1 MKDQESFET
10 LVARLPVKFIVE
22 SEDNST
28 DLLAADLTGLNLED
42 PPAVSEPAVDQPLQ
56 PLGVSVRS
64 KRRLA
69 TTRGFDNSGLVNPSS
84 QKLVTPSNTPSKF
97 LPTAGSTPLT
107 PRRTLGDRLLGISAI
122 QRGAQLPPPPNRS
135 SARLPPLPPRRSPLP
150 PPIPAYPKPVTS
162 IRVSVITP
170 SVTPEQSLDWDNYS
184 DSPSYRPSLG
194 EQVSDRLR
202 TAACLQEIGDL
213 GLDDIQKITLV
224 STSES
229 SFSSVSVSS
238 MSRFQQYQPSQMD
251 PQSRAQLQQEI
262 QDEGSRLN
270 RMHQEVLDM
279 MDDYT
284 ADDVNQGNADRV
296 DGRLKEIADAR
307 ADFRSAVRRYKD
319 LYGSYGDSDGRLDTY
334 VTSLNLSVR
343 AHANGIW
350 SKVALVSPPMSQ
362 YERESL
368 ALQREQLQ
376 QHQQANPT
384 PRQSWKKFKNVQ
396 TRTFVWCKMS
406 SKLR

>member
-1 MKDQESFET
+1 M
-10 LVARLPVKFIVE
+10 E

-28 DLLAADLTGLNLED
+28 DLLAAELTGLNLED
-42 PPAVSEPAVDQPLQ
+42 PPEVSGPAVSQPLQ

-69 TTRGFDNSGLVNPSS
+69 TTRGFDNSGIVNPDN
-84 QKLVTPSNTPSKF
+84 QKLVTPSNSPNKF
-97 LPTAGSTPLT
+97 LPVAGSTPLT
-107 PRRTLGDRLLGISAI
+107 PRRTLEDRLLGIS
-122 QRGAQLPPPPNRS
+122 QRGVHLPPPPPRS

-150 PPIPAYPKPVTS
+150 PPIPPHPKPVTS

-194 EQVSDRLR
+194 EQISDRLK

-213 GLDDIQKITLV
+213 GLDEIQKITLV

-229 SFSSVSVSS
+229 SFSSVSVNTS
-238 MSRFQQYQPSQMD
+238 MSRFQQQQPGQMD

-270 RMHQEVLDM
+270 SMHQEVLDM

-284 ADDVNQGNADRV
+284 VDDVNQGNLFKPAWDLS
-296 DGRLKEIADAR
+296 LK
-307 ADFRSAVRRYKD
+307 S
-319 LYGSYGDSDGRLDTY
+319 
-334 VTSLNLSVR
+334 NL
-343 AHANGIW
+343 
-350 SKVALVSPPMSQ
+350 
-362 YERESL
+362 
-368 ALQREQLQ
+368 
-376 QHQQANPT
+376 
-384 PRQSWKKFKNVQ
+384 
-396 TRTFVWCKMS
+396 
-406 SKLR
+406 